1 MVSVELWSY
10 ENISSYRGRT
20 PLSRVVLVAVRRPFL
35 PSKSSRNV
43 TLEIR
48 PFQLRFPALRQPS
61 LQQDFW
67 TRWESRVLQGRP
79 GKDVKVCEALG
90 LSD

>member
-20 PLSRVVLVAVRRPFL
+20 PLFRVVLVAVRRPFL

-48 PFQLRFPALRQPS
+48 PFQLRFLALRPS

-67 TRWESRVLQGRP
+67 RRWESRVLQGRP
-79 GKDVKVCEALG
+79 GEDVKVCEALG